1 MDLADRLAALCN
13 ERGLTRQAPTDVVQ
27 VPLTRI
33 EREATGERLSL
44 PDVIRRLNIA
54 LSVATD
60 KRVAGKGERDPDDDP
75 RRRFEAIGQLS
86 DTDSELARGQREGPV
101 PEQRAKREAC
111 VAAPELLVPAGKAAG
126 NRAAA
131 RA

>member
-1 MDLADRLAALCN
+1 MDFADRPAALCN
-13 ERGLTRQAPTDVVQ
+13 ERGLTRQALTDVVQ

-60 KRVAGKGERDPDDDP
+60 KRVAGKGKRDPDDDP
-75 RRRFEAIGQLS
+75 RPRFEAIGQFS
-86 DTDSELARGQREGPV
+86 DIDSEFAGGQREGPV
-101 PEQRAKREAC
+101 LEQRAKRAAC
-111 VAAPELLVPAGKAAG
+111 LATPKLLAPAGKAAG